1 MLGRI
6 RKNSKVRV
14 TLFTIASFGLSFMLA
29 ASPQTTYAAR
39 YGISVADACEQQYGL
54 NMDTYLVAF
63 NVHGWRCGIHGS
75 NGFIEWG
82 GVDLWRYCANKYSGY
97 GAFYDD
103 YNNPYSWY
111 CAPA

>member
-1 MLGRI
+1 MLNRI
-6 RKNSKVRV
+6 RKSNKVKMV
-14 TLFTIASFGLSFMLA
+14 ALAIVAFGLTVVLA
-29 ASPQTTYAAR
+29 ATPQVTYAAR

-54 NMDTYLVAF
+54 NMDTYLVAP

-82 GVDLWRYCANKYSGY
+82 GVDLWGYCARKYSGY